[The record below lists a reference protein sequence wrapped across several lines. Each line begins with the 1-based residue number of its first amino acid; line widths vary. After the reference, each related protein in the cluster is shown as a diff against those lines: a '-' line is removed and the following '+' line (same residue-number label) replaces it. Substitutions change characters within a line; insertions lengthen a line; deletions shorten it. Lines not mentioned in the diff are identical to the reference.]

1 MYGLL
6 ALLPQSD
13 AFRTLHARL
22 NSIPTLALLQ
32 LEDPNSPAPPSSRSS
47 KTKPLLDFP
56 SLLKLF
62 CERQARSLTAYPCP
76 GIALRMLHLDVKDVA
91 QTEEAPVHH
100 VDHATR
106 LPMCTGRCW

>member
-32 LEDPNSPAPPSSRSS
+32 LDDPNSPAPS
-47 KTKPLLDFP
+47 KDRRAKPLLDFP

-62 CERQARSLTAYPCP
+62 CERQVRARL
-76 GIALRMLHLDVKDVA
+76 
-91 QTEEAPVHH
+91 
-100 VDHATR
+100 
-106 LPMCTGRCW
+106 